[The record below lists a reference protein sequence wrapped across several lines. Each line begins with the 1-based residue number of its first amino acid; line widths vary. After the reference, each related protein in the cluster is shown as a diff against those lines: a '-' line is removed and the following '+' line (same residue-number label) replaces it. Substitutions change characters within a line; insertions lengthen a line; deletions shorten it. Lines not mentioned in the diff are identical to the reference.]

1 MPSGLPGLR
10 PGSTRASCAV
20 GMLAIGANAAAS
32 RHTIVATEAEIAGVG
47 ADSYTPKA
55 ALALLNSS
63 GLT

>member
-1 MPSGLPGLR
+1 M
-10 PGSTRASCAV
+10 